1 MLVLSR
7 RKGESIILQ
16 ENIEITI
23 LQVDSDTVK
32 VGITAPKDV
41 DIFRKEVYLAIQEAN
56 TESAQYALDI
66 KELNE
71 KLKKF
76 SRAIKLSERDV
87 DSISNA
93 D

>member
-71 KLKKF
+71 K
-76 SRAIKLSERDV
+76 
-87 DSISNA
+87 
-93 D
+93 